1 MAQQTKRR
9 FNVVLDTYNTASFT
23 GAQFDATFQVGLKRL
38 VQNPEDLAKPYKITF
53 SYYMQNGTFANTL
66 LVATALYSL
75 NIGMRQKN
83 YIQNYN
89 KPETYAGNIQAEL
102 ITQGTGFGVTRMI
115 ARPEDNPPFYVD
127 NLTNLTE
134 VQLTTYVNSTGI
146 IVNPTNQSSYNNL
159 TKYFVYLHFEE
170 A

>member
-66 LVATALYSL
+66 LVATALY
-75 NIGMRQKN
+75 
-83 YIQNYN
+83 
-89 KPETYAGNIQAEL
+89 
-102 ITQGTGFGVTRMI
+102 
-115 ARPEDNPPFYVD
+115 
-127 NLTNLTE
+127 
-134 VQLTTYVNSTGI
+134 
-146 IVNPTNQSSYNNL
+146 
-159 TKYFVYLHFEE
+159 
-170 A
+170 

>member
-23 GAQFDATFQVGLKRL
+23 GNQFDATFQVDLTRL
-38 VQNPEDLAKPYKITF
+38 VQNPQDLAKPYKLTF

-66 LVATALYSL
+66 LVATSLYSL
-75 NIGMRQKN
+75 NIDMRRKN

-89 KPETYAGNIQAEL
+89 QPLTYAGNIQAEL
-102 ITQGTGFGVTRMI
+102 ITQGAGFGATRMI

-127 NLTNLTE
+127 NLTNFTE
-134 VQLTTYVNSTGI
+134 VRISTYVNSTGI
-146 IVNPTNQSSYNNL
+146 TLNPTNATNYNNL

>member
-9 FNVVLDTYNTASFT
+9 FNVVLDIYNTASFT
-23 GAQFDATFQVGLKRL
+23 GNQFDATFQVDLKRL
-38 VQNPEDLAKPYKITF
+38 VHNPEDLAKPYKITF
-53 SYYMQNGTFANTL
+53 SYYMQTGTFANTL
-66 LVATALYSL
+66 LVATSLYSL
-75 NIGMRQKN
+75 NIGLRRKN

-89 KPETYAGNIQAEL
+89 QPVTYAGNIQAEL
-102 ITQGTGFGVTRMI
+102 ITAGTGFGASRMS

-134 VQLTTYVNSTGI
+134 VQLTTLVNSTGI
-146 IVNPTNQSSYNNL
+146 ILNPTNQTSYNNL
-159 TKYFVYLHFEE
+159 TKYIVYLHFEE